1 MEFAKQIPIFEMP
14 CGLCKAGSNECC
26 IFHNALALFL
36 QGRFQ
41 SMLHFSK
48 CLGMVF
54 ARQVPINVAF
64 FKMPWHGFCK
74 AGSNQCCIFHNA
86 LARFLQDRF

>member
-14 CGLCKAGSNECC
+14 CGLCKAGSNQCC
-26 IFHNALALFL
+26 IFQNALAWFL

-64 FKMPWHGFCK
+64 FTMPWHGFCK
-74 AGSNQCCIFHNA
+74 TDS
-86 LARFLQDRF
+86 DR